1 MIKNLQLNINHIVS
15 HEATHLQRV
24 ELLKQILFEDMTDKE
39 GVKVLKEILEDYLQ
53 TEQEFEQRPFII
65 NALSVLIEQ
74 M

>member
-1 MIKNLQLNINHIVS
+1 MKKNIQLDINQIIS
-15 HEATHLQRV
+15 HEATHFQRV

-39 GVKVLKEILEDYLQ
+39 GTQVLKEILEDYKQ

>member
-1 MIKNLQLNINHIVS
+1 MKKNIQLDINHIVS

-39 GVKVLKEILEDYLQ
+39 GTKVLKEILADHLQ

-65 NALSVLIEQ
+65 NAFTQLIDHL
-74 M
+74 